1 MLCVDTPVQSKS
13 IPSSL
18 PLACAQAK
26 PNAKNKKPEFA
37 DGTIYTIAVMN
48 RKAGLLLFAL
58 CFFQI
63 TAARGDS
70 VKDAVE
76 QKYKKHVLA
85 VRFPLTGRTQKFDS
99 SGQPASL
106 PGKGQWVSYGGI
118 YVEKVD
124 VSKDT
129 LRLEG
134 PRVAVTGQDKDG
146 KPVFMKLE
154 KSLKFELHLDQPL
167 QSMEDAQAMLGRVF
181 YLDLSEAAEHI
192 KPEIRR
198 YESVAKGPIH
208 QVDKDSLKDGIK
220 APTAIHTPE
229 PGYSEEASRAKLQGV
244 VYLSII
250 VDETGNVSRVRLER
264 PLGRGLDDNAMQA
277 VKTWRFNPAR
287 FEGQPVAVEMKIEV
301 SFNLY

>member
-1 MLCVDTPVQSKS
+1 
-13 IPSSL
+13 
-18 PLACAQAK
+18 
-26 PNAKNKKPEFA
+26 
-37 DGTIYTIAVMN
+37 MN

-58 CFFQI
+58 CLFQI
-63 TAARGDS
+63 AAARGDS
-70 VKDAVE
+70 VKDALE
-76 QKYKKHVLA
+76 QKYKKQVLA
-85 VRFPLTGRTQKFDS
+85 VRVPLTGRTQKFDS
-99 SGQPASL
+99 SGQPVKV
-106 PGKGQWVSYGGI
+106 PNKGQWVTYGGI
-118 YVEKVD
+118 YIEKMD
-124 VSKDT
+124 VSRDT

-134 PRVAVTGQDKDG
+134 PRVAVTGQNKDG

-198 YESVAKGPIH
+198 YDSVAKGPIH
-208 QVDKDSLKDGIK
+208 QVDKDGVKDGVK
-220 APTAIHTPE
+220 APKATYTPE
-229 PGYSEEASRAKLQGV
+229 PEFSEEARRAKFQGV

-264 PLGRGLDDNAMQA
+264 PLGRGLDDNAMQG

-287 FEGQPVAVEMKIEV
+287 LEGQPVAVEMKIEV
-301 SFNLY
+301 AFNLY